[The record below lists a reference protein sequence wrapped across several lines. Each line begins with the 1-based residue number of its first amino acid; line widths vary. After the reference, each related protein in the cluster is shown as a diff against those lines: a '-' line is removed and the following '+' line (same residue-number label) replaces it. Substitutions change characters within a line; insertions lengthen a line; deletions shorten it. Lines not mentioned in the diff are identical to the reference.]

1 MIAGLGIGGIAVAL
15 AAQDTL
21 ANLFGT
27 VALLIDRPFRVGDR
41 IEVEGYNGPIERIGL
56 RSTRIRTLDGHLVT
70 IPNKTVANVPINN
83 IAMRPTIKEIMTF
96 GLTYDTT
103 PEQMR
108 EALTILRDVF
118 TKHPETDDVWI
129 NWKGYG
135 AFSLD
140 IQVIYWCKQVEYAE
154 FLKALEEMNLEIKER
169 FDAAGLEFAFPTQT
183 IHLEPGASPPPPSG
197 QPHTG

>member
-1 MIAGLGIGGIAVAL
+1 
-15 AAQDTL
+15 
-21 ANLFGT
+21 
-27 VALLIDRPFRVGDR
+27 
-41 IEVEGYNGPIERIGL
+41 
-56 RSTRIRTLDGHLVT
+56 
-70 IPNKTVANVPINN
+70 
-83 IAMRPTIKEIMTF
+83 MRPTIKEIMTF

-118 TKHPETDDVWI
+118 TKHKDTEEAVI

-140 IQVIYWCKQVEYAE
+140 IQVVYWCKNLVYAE
-154 FLKALEEMNLEIKER
+154 FLQALEDMNLEIKER

-183 IHLEPGASPPPPSG
+183 IHVEPTGPAPG
-197 QPHTG
+197 HQP